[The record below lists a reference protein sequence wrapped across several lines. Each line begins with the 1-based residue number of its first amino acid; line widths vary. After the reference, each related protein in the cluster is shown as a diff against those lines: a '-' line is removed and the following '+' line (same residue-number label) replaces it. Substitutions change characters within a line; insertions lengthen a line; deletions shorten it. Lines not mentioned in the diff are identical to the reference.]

1 MNKTLVRAYLD
12 FALERVLMLLL
23 DETERSFEGLDA
35 LAIGGLMDG
44 EGVLVGDGEALRH
57 WHQVEMAS
65 TDDLPESA
73 SVLTKTTLRARWHFA
88 GFAAL
93 LLNNRR

>member
-73 SVLTKTTLRARWHFA
+73 SF
-88 GFAAL
+88 
-93 LLNNRR
+93 

>member
-1 MNKTLVRAYLD
+1 M
-12 FALERVLMLLL
+12 LMLLL

-57 WHQVEMAS
+57 WH
-65 TDDLPESA
+65 TRL
-73 SVLTKTTLRARWHFA
+73 KWRARMTF
-88 GFAAL
+88 
-93 LLNNRR
+93 LNRQVF

>member
-65 TDDLPESA
+65 TE
-73 SVLTKTTLRARWHFA
+73 TTCPSWQVFWRLKARCQA
-88 GFAAL
+88 GLEIFRL
-93 LLNNRR
+93 VCDS

>member
-73 SVLTKTTLRARWHFA
+73 SVSTKTTASSMAFCRVCGVATQ
-88 GFAAL
+88 
-93 LLNNRR
+93 